1 MLALELTEVSV
12 RLLLYADS
20 SVKLP
25 SSSRFV
31 SASSIYHMNLNN
43 KIVLQCMMKHFL
55 NNFLITTSTII
66 CSHIHAV
73 FNYETYSIWQ
83 VAITHRRNCIISNPT
98 IDRSFTST
106 LMTAKQSLYIYWSY
120 LPLSKITQSYLYCSQ
135 SDAKATKTVV
145 SCRLL
150 ETNSAM
156 LKIQAA
162 YTTKNTALLTLKRKE
177 RRLPK

>member
-1 MLALELTEVSV
+1 
-12 RLLLYADS
+12 
-20 SVKLP
+20 
-25 SSSRFV
+25 
-31 SASSIYHMNLNN
+31 
-43 KIVLQCMMKHFL
+43 MKHFL
-55 NNFLITTSTII
+55 NNFPNNYNDHNMQPQT
-66 CSHIHAV
+66 CRV
-73 FNYETYSIWQ
+73 YETYSIWQ

-120 LPLSKITQSYLYCSQ
+120 LPLSKFTQSYLYCSQ

-145 SCRLL
+145 SCRIL

-162 YTTKNTALLTLKRKE
+162 YTTKNTALLTLKKKKRKRKPINQNE
-177 RRLPK
+177 WKRKYAVYYHTCICCSPSLLLLVTFI

>member
-1 MLALELTEVSV
+1 MT
-12 RLLLYADS
+12 
-20 SVKLP
+20 
-25 SSSRFV
+25 
-31 SASSIYHMNLNN
+31 
-43 KIVLQCMMKHFL
+43 KHFL
-55 NNFLITTSTII
+55 NNFLITTTTII

-106 LMTAKQSLYIYWSY
+106 LMTAKESLYIYWSY

-145 SCRLL
+145 SCRIL

-162 YTTKNTALLTLKRKE
+162 YTTKNTALLTLKKE
-177 RRLPK
+177 KKITQMSGSESTPFTTTRILAALRVCCCCWSLLFSSISRSLADTLRSCRI